1 MRSRRR
7 SSGSLALVAFVL
19 FLAAGC
25 KSADTSAPGR
35 GTELPKVIYPLRLS
49 RDLRTFARNYS
60 SRLAG
65 VMSTIAA
72 NTTDRAVRELTLQV
86 KLQGIPVLF
95 YATSHPDVRIAFI
108 ETWVACV
115 QGRMYLTE
123 GAGKAVF
130 GEGQPLAVEVLQ
142 ELEEEFILIGEEHFG
157 EELVESGAARILE
170 FARNH
175 PLDNTFNP
183 EIVGSDAGP
192 SSSWQTTFSEYA
204 GMPLAPFRGLEGVS
218 DTASAIQ
225 AFSQTLANFSR
236 VIRELPNAT
245 RWQTELVL
253 LELDSLPS
261 LVDARKSLERM
272 STATESFAETAE
284 KLPSELRRELGA
296 VIEASE
302 KSQEGFR
309 ATMAEARKTAE
320 EVKASLKEAGSTAR
334 SVSEAGVKLAETA
347 KTWEA
352 TANAV
357 NAVLATYKDIASAA
371 DDEAEPQADEGPPA
385 IELNTQSAVAIE
397 KAAVEVRALLQD
409 IESGKIDKAIGER
422 AAELLDRITIR
433 ALIVIAAGLVG
444 LILYRL
450 ATAGL
455 RRKA

>member
-49 RDLRTFARNYS
+49 RDLRTFARHYS

-175 PLDNTFNP
+175 PLDHTFNP

-192 SSSWQTTFSEYA
+192 SSSWQTTFTEYA

-225 AFSQTLANFSR
+225 AFSRTLANFAR

-253 LELDSLPS
+253 LELDSLAS
-261 LVDARKSLERM
+261 LVDARESLERM
-272 STATESFAETAE
+272 SLATESFAETAE
-284 KLPSELRRELGA
+284 KLPSEIRRELGA
-296 VIEASE
+296 VIESSD

-309 ATMAEARKTAE
+309 ATMVEARKSA
-320 EVKASLKEAGSTAR
+320 
-334 SVSEAGVKLAETA
+334 EAGVKLAE
-347 KTWEA
+347 TWEA

-371 DDEAEPQADEGPPA
+371 GDDAEPAADEGPPA
-385 IELNTQSAVAIE
+385 LELNTQSATAIE

-422 AAELLDRITIR
+422 AAELVDRITIR

-444 LILYRL
+444 LILSRL
-450 ATAGL
+450 ATVRL